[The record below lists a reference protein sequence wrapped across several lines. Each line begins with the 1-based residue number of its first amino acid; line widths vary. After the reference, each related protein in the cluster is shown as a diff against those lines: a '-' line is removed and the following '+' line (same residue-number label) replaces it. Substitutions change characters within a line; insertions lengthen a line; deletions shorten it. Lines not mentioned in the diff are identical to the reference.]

1 MHIVEVKMFK
11 SENTTPRKLKQKVK
25 QALSKLHKD
34 ISEISALE
42 TNFQQILP
50 ILLVNIQD
58 DSFISELQSEIK
70 DEDLREI
77 PILNISNFKKSILN

>member
-1 MHIVEVKMFK
+1 M
-11 SENTTPRKLKQKVK
+11 K